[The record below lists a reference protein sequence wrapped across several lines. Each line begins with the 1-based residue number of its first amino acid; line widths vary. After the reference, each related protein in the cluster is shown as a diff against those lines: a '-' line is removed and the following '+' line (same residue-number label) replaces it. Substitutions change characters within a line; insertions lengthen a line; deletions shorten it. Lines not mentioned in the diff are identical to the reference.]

1 VTRQKLV
8 RVRWGGIL
16 LVVLG
21 VLAAIALITAATPMG
36 RYLARGAMAEAKIL
50 ARRQSIAKLA
60 ADSTTP
66 PAVRA
71 KLNLVLEARRFA
83 VDSLGLPAK
92 NAFTQYTS
100 SSTTRSCWSS
110 RARIAT
116 SCVR

>member
-1 VTRQKLV
+1 ASGGLCLREFRLDWRRHESRRCAVCRTPARPVTRRKLV

-16 LVVLG
+16 IVLLG

-71 KLNLVLEARRFA
+71 KLNL
-83 VDSLGLPAK
+83 
-92 NAFTQYTS
+92 
-100 SSTTRSCWSS
+100 
-110 RARIAT
+110 
-116 SCVR
+116 